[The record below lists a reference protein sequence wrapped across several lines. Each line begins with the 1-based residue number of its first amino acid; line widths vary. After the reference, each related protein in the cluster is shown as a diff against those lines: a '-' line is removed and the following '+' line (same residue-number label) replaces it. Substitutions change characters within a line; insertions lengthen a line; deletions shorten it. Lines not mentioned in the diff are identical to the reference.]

1 MTEDQKLDFI
11 LAGLQELKGG
21 MAGTQEHLKKID
33 MRLDRIEGH
42 MDRME
47 QRMDSMEQ
55 RMDSLENIVSKNYYL
70 TEEFYVS
77 QKEMNVE
84 SQAEFRIIHGTLD
97 MHARQISRNTSLLR
111 EYNLS

>member
-1 MTEDQKLDFI
+1 MD
-11 LAGLQELKGG
+11 GLEQRMDGIEL
-21 MAGTQEHLKKID
+21 
-33 MRLDRIEGH
+33 R
-42 MDRME
+42 MDGME
-47 QRMDSMEQ
+47 QRMDGMEQ

>member
-47 QRMDSMEQ
+47 RLWPG
-55 RMDSLENIVSKNYYL
+55 R
-70 TEEFYVS
+70 
-77 QKEMNVE
+77 
-84 SQAEFRIIHGTLD
+84 
-97 MHARQISRNTSLLR
+97 
-111 EYNLS
+111 

>member
-1 MTEDQKLDFI
+1 MD
-11 LAGLQELKGG
+11 GLEQRMDGIEL
-21 MAGTQEHLKKID
+21 
-33 MRLDRIEGH
+33 R
-42 MDRME
+42 MDGME
-47 QRMDSMEQ
+47 QRMDGMEQ

-84 SQAEFRIIHGTLD
+84 SQAEFRTIHGMLD